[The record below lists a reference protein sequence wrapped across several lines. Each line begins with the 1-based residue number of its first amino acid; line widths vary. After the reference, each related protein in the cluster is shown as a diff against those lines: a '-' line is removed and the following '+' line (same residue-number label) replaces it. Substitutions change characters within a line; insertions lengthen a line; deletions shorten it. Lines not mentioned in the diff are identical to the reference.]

1 MKSKGRKLSLIGT
14 IFVSM
19 LSVCSAGVS
28 TFAWFQAQANVNITT
43 TSTSTTISV
52 AKPDEYSF
60 YAYKYNALDTY
71 GTTNNFASDFTE
83 ITSSTAST
91 LTSTVGMNP
100 GQSMVFCLKVT
111 AATIGRPITL
121 KINELISNTAQK
133 QGFTYRRTVTSGST
147 IDINVGW
154 AIDIYS
160 MHSTDGTGYTGFLT
174 YNKETS
180 SPNTLTDYFDYGQNS
195 LGELNSDGTGS
206 SPNKIIDLVTGIT
219 IFNQNATATTEY
231 VFYRVYFSNLA
242 TTFYRETNSTE
253 GDNVEV
259 LDDNREFTYAGDNTG
274 TSNCYG
280 GLKFQI
286 INMELNY

>member
-1 MKSKGRKLSLIGT
+1 MKSKSRKLSLIGT

-43 TSTSTTISV
+43 SSTSTTISV

-60 YAYKYNALDTY
+60 YAYNYNASSDY
-71 GTTNNFASDFTE
+71 GTFSNFASDFTE

-91 LTSTVGMNP
+91 LTSTTGMNP

-111 AATIGRPITL
+111 AANVGSPINL
-121 KINELISNTAQK
+121 KIKQLISNTAQK
-133 QGFTYRRTVTSGST
+133 QGLSYTRTVTISST
-147 IDINVGW
+147 SIDINVGW
-154 AIDIYS
+154 AIDIYTMS
-160 MHSTDGTGYTGFLT
+160 SLDGSGYGDFLT
-174 YNKETS
+174 KNQSSATS
-180 SPNTLTDYFDYGQNS
+180 PLTDQFDFNYNN
-195 LGELNSDGTGS
+195 LGELNYAGVGDT
-206 SPNKIIDLVTGIT
+206 PNKIVTLSSDIT
-219 IFNQNATATTEY
+219 VFNENATATTEY
-231 VFYRVYFSNLA
+231 IFYRIYFSNLES
-242 TTFYRETNSTE
+242 TYFKETNFSE

-259 LDDNREFTYAGDNTG
+259 LDSDRVFTYAGNNTG

-280 GLKFQI
+280 GLKFQL